1 MNEEIRW
8 EYRYAN
14 FSRAFTLLS
23 NALENG
29 ADALNDLER
38 EGVIQRFEYT
48 FELAWKTIKDRL
60 EHDGLEINPVTPR
73 NVIREAHSALLI
85 EDGDAWIAMLGD
97 RNLMSHTYDEED
109 FRRVVGNIE
118 GGYLRVLGATHAR
131 LGKEMRPHKQPD
143 LKPATMKMLMR
154 IFAAYPELKEV
165 ILFGSRATGK
175 AKPHSDIDLA
185 THGILGPDRLGM
197 LKLDLEDSDIVQK
210 CDVVAY
216 EHIRYAPFKRHIDA
230 HGVAIYRSG
239 G

>member
-1 MNEEIRW
+1 MREEIRW

-23 NALENG
+23 DALENG

-38 EGVIQRFEYT
+38 EGAIQRFEYT
-48 FELAWKTIKDRL
+48 FELAWKTLKDRL

-73 NVIREAHSALLI
+73 NVIREAHRALLI
-85 EDGDAWIAMLGD
+85 EDGDDWMAMLND

-118 GGYLRVLGATHAR
+118 GGYLRVLESTRAR
-131 LGKEMRPHKQPD
+131 LGEETRRHRSPD
-143 LKPATMKMLMR
+143 LKPATMKMLAR
-154 IFAAYPELKEV
+154 IFAAYPDLKEV

-175 AKPHSDIDLA
+175 AKPQSDIDLA
-185 THGILGPDRLGM
+185 TRGISDLDRLGA

-210 CDVVAY
+210 CDVAAY
-216 EHIRYAPFKRHIDA
+216 ERIGYAPLKQHIDA
-230 HGVAIYRSG
+230 HGVTIYRSSE
-239 G
+239 